1 MILMYLTPDWEEQ
14 MTYPVVKLH
23 LLLLLFDPDEE
34 FDANIYYCTVTGG
47 RRRISCNLP

>member
-23 LLLLLFDPDEE
+23 LLLLLYDPDDLNQ
-34 FDANIYYCTVTGG
+34 FIFK
-47 RRRISCNLP
+47 NLMQTFIIVQ